1 MLGNFTES
9 LKGTVGGVALL
20 IASFP
25 ILFKNE
31 GCAVDIAKGLEEGA
45 ALVQSIDAKQSLT
58 NYNSKLIHASGE
70 AKAGAKISDSS
81 LGVEVSALALVR
93 GVEMYQWEEKVTEK
107 EEGSKKSKEYSYDAD
122 WSSTKV
128 DSSKFEYK
136 KDHTNPPFPY
146 KDETFRPSSVSLGN
160 LQFSQSLI
168 ESITSYSEFTYDA
181 ATIARIKA
189 KLGAKTQIH
198 DGGIYIGKN
207 PLSPEIGDVRI
218 KHQIAPEGTA
228 SIIGLLNGDTVNPYQ
243 TKRDTTILVFDYG
256 TKDAATMFK
265 EEQDANVF
273 RTWAVRII
281 GFFAMFLGFRLLFGP
296 IAAAGGWIPILG
308 GILEMG
314 VSIVAG
320 ILAFS
325 FSFVTI
331 AIAWIFFRPILGI
344 GLLLLGGGAFAY
356 LLYQKG
362 KFGNKPPEAA
372 KT

>member
-25 ILFKNE
+25 ILFQNE

-45 ALVQSIDAKQSLT
+45 ALVQSIDANQNIG
-58 NYNSKLIHASGE
+58 NYNGKLIHASGE
-70 AKAGAKISDSS
+70 AKAGAKISDSTF
-81 LGVEVSALALVR
+81 GIEVGALALSR
-93 GVEMYQWEEKVTEK
+93 DVEMYQWEEKVMEK
-107 EEGSKKSKEYSYDAD
+107 EDKTKTYSYNAE
-122 WSSTKV
+122 WSASRV
-128 DSSKFEYK
+128 NSSNFEQK
-136 KDHTNPPFPY
+136 KDHVNPAFPY
-146 KDETFRPSSVSLGN
+146 ESDTIRPSSVSLGN
-160 LQFSQSLI
+160 LNFSQALI
-168 ESITSYSEFTYDA
+168 KSISPNSDLEYDS
-181 ATIARIKA
+181 ATVTRLKA
-189 KLGAKTQIH
+189 KLSANAQIH
-198 DGGIYIGKN
+198 DGQIYIGKN
-207 PLSPEIGDVRI
+207 PLSPEIGDVRVN
-218 KHQIAPEGTA
+218 HQVAPEGTV
-228 SIIGLLNGDTVNPYQ
+228 SIIGLLNGAIVNPYQ

-256 TKDAATMFK
+256 TKDAATMFQ

-273 RTWAVRII
+273 RTWAVRIA

-325 FSFVTI
+325 FSFITI
-331 AIAWIFFRPILGI
+331 AIAWIFFRPLLGI
-344 GLLLLGGGAFAY
+344 GLLVLGGGAFAY

-362 KFGNKPPEAA
+362 KFGNKPGIT